1 MLGQLVA
8 MTVLGAATIDVAS
21 RRRARRRTR
30 YSIDRGRARVREV
43 DLSKRTAWQR
53 GEHMSHT
60 AGSAEHAAR
69 FSFSIAPP
77 TTSRAPLDESMKQMV
92 QHL

>member
-1 MLGQLVA
+1 MKSAGTPLRWWMLGQLVA

-21 RRRARRRTR
+21 RRRARCRTR

-43 DLSKRTAWQR
+43 DSSKGTAWQR

-60 AGSAEHAAR
+60 AGQPNMQLASAFR
-69 FSFSIAPP
+69 LLRQQLPG
-77 TTSRAPLDESMKQMV
+77 RL
-92 QHL
+92 

>member
-21 RRRARRRTR
+21 RSRTR